1 MSTKQFAFLASQLLD
16 PNFFFLQ
23 TDFFQERGKQVI
35 KNIQINSIIMINL
48 AVFQQVKVRMRGNF
62 LQILFYHKFGYFL
75 EVFLGLNRFP
85 VTLFII
91 V

>member
-16 PNFFFLQ
+16 PNLFFLQ

-48 AVFQQVKVRMRGNF
+48 AVF
-62 LQILFYHKFGYFL
+62 
-75 EVFLGLNRFP
+75 
-85 VTLFII
+85 
-91 V
+91 